1 MKQLKQKLVRSSQVL
16 KTFNENLVFEY
27 IMLAGVTFGFL
38 GAFLPLVNVA

>member
-1 MKQLKQKLVRSSQVL
+1 MKKLSVKMVRTSQVL
-16 KTFNENLVFEY
+16 KTFNEGLVLEY